1 MVKKI
6 QRKSDKKYLSSLE
19 NNTWVDDIKDACE
32 FTQKEVIE
40 AMDELLKTY
49 SREDLLQYTNAWK
62 NKAS

>member
-19 NNTWVDDIKDACE
+19 NNTWVDNIKDASE
-32 FTQKEVIE
+32 FTQKEAIDT
-40 AMDELLKTY
+40 MSELLKTY
-49 SREDLLQYTNAWK
+49 SKEDLLQYTNAWK

>member
-19 NNTWVDDIKDACE
+19 NNTWVDDIKDASE
-32 FTQKEVIE
+32 FTQKEAIDV
-40 AMDELLKTY
+40 MDELLKTY
-49 SREDLLQYTNAWK
+49 NKEDIIQYTNAWK

>member
-6 QRKSDKKYLSSLE
+6 QRKTDKKYLSSLE
-19 NNTWVDDIKDACE
+19 NNTWVDDAKDACE
-32 FTQKEVIE
+32 FTQKEVID

-49 SREDLLQYTNAWK
+49 SREELLQYTNAWK

>member
-6 QRKSDKKYLSSLE
+6 QRKSDNKFLSSLE

-32 FTQKEVIE
+32 LTPKEAMD
-40 AMDELLKTY
+40 AMDELETSQPNEKFI
-49 SREDLLQYTNAWK
+49 QYTNAWK